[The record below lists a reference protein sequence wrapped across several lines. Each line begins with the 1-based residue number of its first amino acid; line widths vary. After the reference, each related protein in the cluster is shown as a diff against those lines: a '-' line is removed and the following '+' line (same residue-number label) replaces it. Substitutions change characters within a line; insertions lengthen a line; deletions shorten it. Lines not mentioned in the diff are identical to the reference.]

1 MNIAYV
7 LPQIKSLDTAKIE
20 LSMDPVMKSDK
31 REEKWGSIYTAH
43 ADFMNGWTVEGA
55 HFMTEHCM
63 NEGMDCGTNVPYSFS
78 LAEENAVVESAQPN
92 VNFGAPALQISDN
105 WKNGGRTSNPETLT
119 GEV

>member
-1 MNIAYV
+1 MNVAYV

-20 LSMDPVMKSDK
+20 LSMDPVMKGDK

-92 VNFGAPALQISDN
+92 VNFGAPEACRFPIT
-105 WKNGGRTSNPETLT
+105 GRTAAVPATRKP
-119 GEV
+119 